1 MNPWPR
7 FTASGNTLGL
17 KNVHTSV
24 PRCSSSYKR
33 FDGCVRNRV
42 GLLVRVLIARTVVR
56 WKKPMRVFMYYGFP
70 GQGVSSS
77 DARTGAISLRP
88 LSLDRHPIGLARGCE
103 AFLSPRLLR
112 LPTPRHSRDSISFY
126 RTDRALQATGSC
138 CSSSL
143 HVFLHPGHHCQ

>member
-1 MNPWPR
+1 
-7 FTASGNTLGL
+7 
-17 KNVHTSV
+17 
-24 PRCSSSYKR
+24 
-33 FDGCVRNRV
+33 
-42 GLLVRVLIARTVVR
+42 
-56 WKKPMRVFMYYGFP
+56 MRVFMYYGFP
-70 GQGVSSS
+70 GQGVASS

-126 RTDRALQATGSC
+126 RTDRALQGNWQLLFF
-138 CSSSL
+138 L